1 MKRRLIDRIGHDL
14 ALKEENDALSLEVMG
29 QIHGRRKNK
38 SPRPTA
44 HRPND
49 ASTSCDNVTSLHA
62 RHVNGDKHQS

>member
-1 MKRRLIDRIGHDL
+1 MKHRLIDRIGHDL

-44 HRPND
+44 HCPNG
-49 ASTSCDNVTSLHA
+49 ATTSPDNVRSLHS
-62 RHVNGDKHQS
+62 RHVSDDRS